1 LERARC
7 MLSNAGLAREFWAE
21 AVITAC
27 YLVNWS
33 PSPAIDCKTPNEIWL
48 GEPTDYN
55 SLKVFGCSA
64 YFHVTE
70 DKLQPRAKRGIFLG
84 YASGVKGYRI
94 WCPEV
99 HKFVISRDAT
109 FDESTM
115 PASNKQKDVQE
126 KVKGDLVEVE
136 LNTPKAS
143 RSEADNVPNNEQ

>member
-1 LERARC
+1 
-7 MLSNAGLAREFWAE
+7 
-21 AVITAC
+21 
-27 YLVNWS
+27 
-33 PSPAIDCKTPNEIWL
+33 
-48 GEPTDYN
+48 
-55 SLKVFGCSA
+55 
-64 YFHVTE
+64 
-70 DKLQPRAKRGIFLG
+70 
-84 YASGVKGYRI
+84 VKGYRI